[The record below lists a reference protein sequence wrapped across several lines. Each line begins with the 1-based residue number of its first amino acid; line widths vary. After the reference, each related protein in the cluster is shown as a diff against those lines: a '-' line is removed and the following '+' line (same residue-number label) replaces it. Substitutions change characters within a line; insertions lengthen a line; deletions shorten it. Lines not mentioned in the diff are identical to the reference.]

1 MSTPRFMYHQKIEGS
16 DVCGY
21 DLEPWPCAPA
31 IMLAEASDYIVSRAT
46 HHAEFQREGMEHA
59 ADLIRPKGEK

>member
-21 DLEPWPCAPA
+21 DLEKWPCAPA
-31 IMLAEASDYIVSRAT
+31 IMLAEAADYVTERAA

-59 ADLIRPKGEK
+59 ANLIRPKEME